1 MNKKIR
7 LYEFWNADSDKFSP
21 KDSRTKNIL
30 TGAYY
35 NAIPIAI
42 GGSVGTIIGS
52 LISRFGTSEYT
63 RQKLIRAYKNEIF
76 DLKQELSR
84 TRDVDLIKK
93 LEKKINKY
101 SAVLNVLEQ
110 GTLREVRKLL
120 AKQGLKRGLML
131 TAGLTGGFGILGGL
145 EGNRAH
151 NEFKSDNSKIG
162 ELYNKLT
169 SKEKKENKHRITNMV
184 KSLFSRSKNKSKN
197 KPKNKK
203 PTRQHGYGIGSV
215 FDFL

>member
-21 KDSRTKNIL
+21 KDSRTTNIL

-131 TAGLTGGFGILGGL
+131 TAGLTGGL

-151 NEFKSDNSKIG
+151 NEFKSNNSKFS

-169 SKEKKENKHRITNMV
+169 TKENKEKKENKHRITNMV
-184 KSLFSRSKNKSKN
+184 KSLFSRSKNKPKN